1 MKVRL
6 TLPYMLIVNNL
17 NKNMEQKFFKHG
29 VSKNIHH
36 LLCNYHVTRDSDLL
50 LISMYY
56 QRYCPE
62 PIQYITGIELLKHM
76 TNKELPS
83 PELITRTRRKIQEL
97 HPELRGKNYQY
108 RQNRSKKI
116 QSTINK
122 ETL

>member
-1 MKVRL
+1 
-6 TLPYMLIVNNL
+6 MLIVNKTN
-17 NKNMEQKFFKHG
+17 NMENKLFKTG
-29 VSKNIHH
+29 VSKNVHH

-97 HPELRGKNYQY
+97 HPELRGKFYTH
-108 RQNRSKKI
+108 RQNKSKKI
-116 QSTINK
+116 QATIKN
-122 ETL
+122 ELI